1 MLRVSSQRFHANII
15 LEISALLFLT
25 GGAGYSQSL
34 GDAARENREKKAA
47 ETSTTPPKVITNA
60 DLPKNP
66 NGSTGAT
73 EENNMPATP
82 SPADAA
88 ASRKAAEQRAD
99 DQRAAHHWKKQILA
113 QKNTMANQQA
123 RIDKLRASIHFFDP
137 NYNCDTTYCYYAGVA
152 HNRRQ
157 AQRMERVKQME
168 QQLDQQKQKLE
179 EMQEAA
185 RHAGMHTAVYDP

>member
-123 RIDKLRASIHFFDP
+123 RIDKLRASLHFFDR
-137 NYNCDTTYCYYAGVA
+137 NYYYDYYGRVED
-152 HNRRQ
+152 NRRQ
-157 AQRMERVKQME
+157 AQRMERLKQME

>member
-88 ASRKAAEQRAD
+88 EQRAD

-113 QKNTMANQQA
+113 QKNTIADQQA
-123 RIDKLRASIHFFDP
+123 RIDKLRASIHFVDP
-137 NYNCDTTYCYYAGVA
+137 NYNCDATYCYYAGVA

-157 AQRMERVKQME
+157 AQRMERLKQME

>member
-1 MLRVSSQRFHANII
+1 MLRVSSQRFHANIL

-123 RIDKLRASIHFFDP
+123 RIDKLRASIHFVDP
-137 NYNCDTTYCYYAGVA
+137 DYYYGSYAGFLED
-152 HNRRQ
+152 NRRQ
-157 AQRMERVKQME
+157 AQRMERLKQME

>member
-15 LEISALLFLT
+15 IEISALLFLT
-25 GGAGYSQSL
+25 GVAGYSQSL

-66 NGSTGAT
+66 DGDTGAT
-73 EENNMPATP
+73 EGNNIPATP

-88 ASRKAAEQRAD
+88 ASRKAAGQRAD
-99 DQRAAHHWKKQILA
+99 DQRVAEHWKKQILA
-113 QKNTMANQQA
+113 QKNTIANQQA
-123 RIDKLRASIHFFDP
+123 QIDKLRASIHFVDP
-137 NYNCDTTYCYYAGVA
+137 NSPYAPYAGVEY
-152 HNRRQ
+152 NRRQ
-157 AQRMERVKQME
+157 AQRVERLKQME

>member
-82 SPADAA
+82 SSADAA

-123 RIDKLRASIHFFDP
+123 RIDKLRASLHFFDR
-137 NYNCDTTYCYYAGVA
+137 NYYYDYYGRVED
-152 HNRRQ
+152 NRRQ
-157 AQRMERVKQME
+157 AQRMERLKQME

>member
-15 LEISALLFLT
+15 IEILALLFLT

-34 GDAARENREKKAA
+34 GDAARENRDKKAA
-47 ETSTTPPKVITNA
+47 ETSATPPKVITNA

-66 NGSTGAT
+66 DGDTGAT

-82 SPADAA
+82 SLADAA

-113 QKNTMANQQA
+113 QKNTIADQQA
-123 RIDKLRASIHFFDP
+123 RIDKLRASLHFFDR
-137 NYNCDTTYCYYAGVA
+137 NYYYDYYGRVED
-152 HNRRQ
+152 NRRQ
-157 AQRMERVKQME
+157 AQRMERLKQME

>member
-15 LEISALLFLT
+15 IEILALLFLT
-25 GGAGYSQSL
+25 GVAGYSQSL
-34 GDAARENREKKAA
+34 GDVARENREKKAA

-66 NGSTGAT
+66 DGSTGAI
-73 EENNMPATP
+73 EENNTPATP
-82 SPADAA
+82 SPADTA

-99 DQRAAHHWKKQILA
+99 YQRAADHWKQQILA
-113 QKNTMANQQA
+113 QKNMTARQQA
-123 RIDKLRASIHFFDP
+123 RVDKVRASIHFVDP
-137 NYNCDTTYCYYAGVA
+137 NYNCDTTYCYHAGVA
-152 HNRRQ
+152 YNSRQ
-157 AQRMERVKQME
+157 AQRMERLKQME
-168 QQLDQQKQKLE
+168 QQLDQQKQKLQ

>member
-113 QKNTMANQQA
+113 QKNTIADQQA
-123 RIDKLRASIHFFDP
+123 RIDKLRASLHFFDR
-137 NYNCDTTYCYYAGVA
+137 NYYYDYYGRVED
-152 HNRRQ
+152 NRRQ
-157 AQRMERVKQME
+157 AQRMERLKQME

>member
-66 NGSTGAT
+66 HGCPGGT
-73 EENNMPATP
+73 EKNNIPAP
-82 SPADAA
+82 PPPAEAA

-99 DQRAAHHWKKQILA
+99 DQRAAHHWKK
-113 QKNTMANQQA
+113 
-123 RIDKLRASIHFFDP
+123 
-137 NYNCDTTYCYYAGVA
+137 
-152 HNRRQ
+152 
-157 AQRMERVKQME
+157 
-168 QQLDQQKQKLE
+168 
-179 EMQEAA
+179 
-185 RHAGMHTAVYDP
+185 

>member
-1 MLRVSSQRFHANII
+1 MLRVSSQPFHANII

-47 ETSTTPPKVITNA
+47 ETSTTPPKVITSA

-82 SPADAA
+82 SSADAA

-123 RIDKLRASIHFFDP
+123 RIDKLRASLHFFDR
-137 NYNCDTTYCYYAGVA
+137 NYYYDYYGRVED
-152 HNRRQ
+152 NRRQ
-157 AQRMERVKQME
+157 AQRMERLKQME

>member
-34 GDAARENREKKAA
+34 GEVARETREKKAA

-113 QKNTMANQQA
+113 QKNTIADQQA
-123 RIDKLRASIHFFDP
+123 RIDKLRASLHFFDR
-137 NYNCDTTYCYYAGVA
+137 NYYYDYYGRVED
-152 HNRRQ
+152 NRRQ
-157 AQRMERVKQME
+157 AQRMERLKQME

>member
-82 SPADAA
+82 SSADAA

-113 QKNTMANQQA
+113 QKNTIADQQA
-123 RIDKLRASIHFFDP
+123 RIDKLRASLHFFDR
-137 NYNCDTTYCYYAGVA
+137 NYYYDYYGRVED
-152 HNRRQ
+152 NRRQ
-157 AQRMERVKQME
+157 AQRMERLKQME

>member
-15 LEISALLFLT
+15 IEILALLFLT

-34 GDAARENREKKAA
+34 GDVARENRDKKAA
-47 ETSTTPPKVITNA
+47 ETSATPPKVITNA

-66 NGSTGAT
+66 DGDTGAT

-113 QKNTMANQQA
+113 QKNTIADQQA
-123 RIDKLRASIHFFDP
+123 RIDKLRASLHFFDR
-137 NYNCDTTYCYYAGVA
+137 NYDYDYYGRVED
-152 HNRRQ
+152 NRRQ
-157 AQRMERVKQME
+157 AQRMERLKQMD